1 MRQLHCRV
9 DMFQQMSPSP
19 NSPFRMTRNRYPKK
33 WRSGEWQ
40 GKRAWMMSMV
50 SAGISSCK
58 RALAS
63 SRVQPLNIR
72 NATRTAAARRIGRL
86 PRVVE
91 ARWGFS
97 ADPGAAK
104 ARPARRWAHE
114 GVPKSVYSLRAGH
127 ASTLRQRQARQTFD
141 LAGLFWLRG

>member
-1 MRQLHCRV
+1 
-9 DMFQQMSPSP
+9 
-19 NSPFRMTRNRYPKK
+19 
-33 WRSGEWQ
+33 
-40 GKRAWMMSMV
+40 MMSMV
-50 SAGISSCK
+50 SAGISSFK

-97 ADPGAAK
+97 ADPGAAE
-104 ARPARRWAHE
+104 ARPRLGERGDGGGLPGVQAIAGVLMSLVPGGLRELHWHANAAEWAYVIK
-114 GVPKSVYSLRAGH
+114 GQCRVTTINPQGQS
-127 ASTLRQRQARQTFD
+127 Q
-141 LAGLFWLRG
+141 